1 MPTNFFSQE
10 RIRQIFFIVLILL
23 LGILLF
29 MELYSFVPAMLGAI
43 TLYILMRRWMY
54 HLTEQRK
61 WGSGWAATLLMLLS
75 FIVILLPVGLLANML
90 TSKIS
95 YAISHS
101 TELIAALKKTGE
113 FTGATFSSLKGMY
126 SYSATSIFL
135 SFTSMK

>member
-1 MPTNFFSQE
+1 
-10 RIRQIFFIVLILL
+10 
-23 LGILLF
+23 

-101 TELIAALKKTGE
+101 TELIAALKKLVNSLEQRFNIVIASDANINKLGE
-113 FTGATFSSLKGMY
+113 AITSSLPRILGAGKIKNTTFRI
-126 SYSATSIFL
+126 ATW
-135 SFTSMK
+135 